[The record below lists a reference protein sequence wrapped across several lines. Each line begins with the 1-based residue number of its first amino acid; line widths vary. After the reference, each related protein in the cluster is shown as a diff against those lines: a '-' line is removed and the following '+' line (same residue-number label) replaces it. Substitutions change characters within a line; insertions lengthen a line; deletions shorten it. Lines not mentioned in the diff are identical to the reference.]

1 MSTMELNKILN
12 LIQTNLLKISLDYF
26 SEPNLSRKSALKHTQ
41 NTIKCLIKLCNEF
54 NEDKMLM
61 ESMLNALT
69 PWLARSFR
77 AGILC

>member
-26 SEPNLSRKSALKHTQ
+26 SEPNLSRKSALKYTQ
-41 NTIKCLIKLCNEF
+41 KIIKCLIKLCDEF
-54 NEDKMLM
+54 LNILNCQQDKMLM

-69 PWLARSFR
+69 LLR
-77 AGILC
+77 